1 MSASRRSPSCSYR
14 MLIACVDLR
23 INRSQ
28 SVTCAPL
35 TAPEFILNKK
45 KPCNSYP
52 RTRCIGRASSVFTCL
67 YPRSINWLLFIKLLF
82 SYRAFFDFLPHSMT
96 LYRIVTR
103 SISLTMTGS
112 RSRFCGLMKTI
123 QYHGLRFFIIK
134 FCPVSGTAGFKC
146 SGHELTTV
154 TPLTHRYGKNQWSR
168 SDQIYKAN

>member
-1 MSASRRSPSCSYR
+1 MFLSHADRLRRF
-14 MLIACVDLR
+14 AD
-23 INRSQ
+23 Q
-28 SVTCAPL
+28 SLTIGHVRPVNCARVH
-35 TAPEFILNKK
+35 PEQK

-123 QYHGLRFFIIK
+123 QYHGLRFFIIQ

-154 TPLTHRYGKNQWSR
+154 TPLTHRYGKNQ
-168 SDQIYKAN
+168 